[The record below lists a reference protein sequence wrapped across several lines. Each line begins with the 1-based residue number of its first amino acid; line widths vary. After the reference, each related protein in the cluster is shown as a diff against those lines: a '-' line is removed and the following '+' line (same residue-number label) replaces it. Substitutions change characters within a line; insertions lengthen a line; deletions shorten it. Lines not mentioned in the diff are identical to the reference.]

1 MTSMSDVFKVS
12 EQVKGHPIN
21 GFVAPGYEPVLEVFK
36 ENFLCLLYTSPSPRD

>member
-36 ENFLCLLYTSPSPRD
+36 ENFLKRNEILSLIHI